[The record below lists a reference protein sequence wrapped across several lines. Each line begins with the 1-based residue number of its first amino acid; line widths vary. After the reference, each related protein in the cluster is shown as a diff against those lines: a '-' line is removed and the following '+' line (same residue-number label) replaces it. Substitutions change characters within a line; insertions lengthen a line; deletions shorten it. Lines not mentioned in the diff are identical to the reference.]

1 MKFEV
6 KGLKEF
12 QKKLNDMAN
21 ETKKL
26 NGSRV
31 SFDVLFNKA
40 FMRKYT
46 QFSTFDELLD
56 AGGFVVNSQEDFEAI
71 PDDEFDKH
79 IKATTKFKSWQDMLN
94 EASSQYVA
102 KKLGF

>member
-1 MKFEV
+1 MKFEI

-12 QKKLNDMAN
+12 QKKLDNMAK
-21 ETKKL
+21 EAKKL
-26 NGSRV
+26 DGSTV
-31 SFDVLFNKA
+31 SFDVLFNKT

-46 QFSTFDELLD
+46 SFTTFDELLD
-56 AGGFVVNSQEDFEAI
+56 AGGFIVNSQEDFEAI

-79 IKATTKFKSWQDMLN
+79 IMSNTKFKSWEAMLN
-94 EASSQYVA
+94 EASSLYAA